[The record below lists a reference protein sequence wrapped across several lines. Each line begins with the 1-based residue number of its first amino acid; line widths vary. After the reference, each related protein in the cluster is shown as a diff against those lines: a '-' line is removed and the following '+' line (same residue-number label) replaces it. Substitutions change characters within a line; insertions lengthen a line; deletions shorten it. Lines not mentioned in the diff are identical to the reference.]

1 MKNVQKA
8 KWDGDIAPL
17 RGQNRCVIK
26 FRPIYMRF
34 DINNVV
40 SANNLLDTY

>member
-8 KWDGDIAPL
+8 KCDGDFAPF

-26 FRPIYMRF
+26 FQPIYIYMKMT
-34 DINNVV
+34 N
-40 SANNLLDTY
+40 